1 MSSLP
6 KQAIVLAAG
15 LGTRLRPLT
24 LRIPKPALPVGG
36 APILLYNL
44 FLLKEAGVDRIT
56 LNLHHRPEVIRRLL
70 DKGRPLGLKLG
81 YSYEPK
87 ILGTAGGIAQAL
99 DGLDGSPTFILNGDI
114 LMDLDLKAMAAEHFR
129 VGAQATL
136 ACVGKEKAPV
146 TSFVEYDKLGRIWRI
161 AGNPAR
167 IAKSSPPFEKG
178 GSGGISPKSGPK
190 LTSAIFSGAHLL
202 DPKLFADYPRGRFGC
217 IIRQVY
223 QPALERGE
231 RLQAYS
237 HRDAWWDLGTLEEL
251 ARVDAALWR
260 RDYPPAVLRLWQEV
274 RRWSRN
280 LL

>member
-1 MSSLP
+1 MPAFP

-44 FLLKEAGVDRIT
+44 FLLKEAGIDRIT

-70 DKGRPLGLKLG
+70 DKGRPLGLKLS
-81 YSYEPK
+81 YSYEPE

-99 DGLDGSPTFILNGDI
+99 DGLESSPTFILNGDI

-129 VGAQATL
+129 TQARATL
-136 ACVGKEKAPV
+136 ACVSKDRAQV
-146 TSFVEYDKLGRIWRI
+146 TSFVERDRQGRIWRI
-161 AGNPAR
+161 AG
-167 IAKSSPPFEKG
+167 
-178 GSGGISPKSGPK
+178 GPK
-190 LTSAIFSGAHLL
+190 GKAPALKAAIFSGAHLL
-202 DPKLFADYPRGRFGC
+202 EPRLFADYPRGQFGC
-217 IIRQVY
+217 VIRQVY

-237 HRDAWWDLGTLEEL
+237 HRGAWWDLGTLEEL

-260 RDYPPAVLRLWQEV
+260 REYPPAVLRLWQEV